1 MPKETWRF
9 FQAFMKSPMVVAS
22 VVPSSLFLKRR
33 IVAAADLA
41 TAGVV
46 VELGAGT
53 GGTTRALLEAM
64 DSCGRLIAIE
74 RTADFVPGLE
84 AIGDERF
91 ELVHGCASAIG
102 EVLAER
108 GYAGADVVVS
118 GIPFSTMPETLSAEI
133 ITAVHD
139 ALNPGGRFVAYQFSG
154 RVAEYTRPVM
164 GRPTIQ
170 REILNVPPMRVFT
183 WEKKRADLDA
193 AANAA

>member
-1 MPKETWRF
+1 MPNETWRF
-9 FQAFMKSPMVVAS
+9 FQAFMKSPRVVAS
-22 VVPSSLFLKRR
+22 VVPSSAFLKRR
-33 IVAAADLA
+33 IVEAADLA
-41 TAGVV
+41 NADVV

-64 DSCGRLIAIE
+64 GSRGRLIAIE

-84 AIGDERF
+84 AIEDERF
-91 ELVHGCASAIG
+91 EVVHGCASAIG
-102 EVLAER
+102 KVLAER
-108 GYAGADVVVS
+108 GHAGADVVVS

-139 ALNPGGRFVAYQFSG
+139 ALNPGGHFVAYQFSG
-154 RVAEYTRPVM
+154 RVADYTGPVM

-170 REILNVPPMRVFT
+170 REILNVPPMRVYT
-183 WEKKRADLDA
+183 WEKKQVSLDA